1 MLEGH
6 SEALLVV
13 QDQYQQLAKENTQNC
28 HIRVIHGTTFQ
39 FKDATVTEAY
49 Q

>member
-13 QDQYQQLAKENTQNC
+13 QDQYQQLAKENTQELPYL
-28 HIRVIHGTTFQ
+28 IHLWHYVSIQG
-39 FKDATVTEAY
+39 
-49 Q
+49 